1 MASFFVYAV
10 VALLVLVS
18 FARAAVVSRRS
29 VIGWALLGAAVF
41 SIVVLSV
48 HFVETLVLDAYL
60 EPFAPL
66 FRSLAHVTGSG
77 QGLAVIWGAWLL
89 ALVPPVL
96 VAHLASARSLRA
108 LRANTDA
115 GFLAVLWIIGYF
127 YLFMLGAMLLADA
140 FYTTPGHLL
149 DSLDSKEIRYAI
161 GLSLKSCTLAAI
173 LSVWIAVP
181 VGYLMSRFDFPGKGV
196 LDALL
201 DIPIVLPP
209 LVVGLSLLILF
220 STPIGIF
227 WEDNLFPVTYRIPSV
242 VLSQFM
248 VACAFAVRTMRATFE
263 QINERQEQV
272 ALTLGCSR
280 AQAFWRVVLPE
291 ARNGMITAGTLAW
304 ARALGEFGPILVF
317 SGATRMR
324 TEVLPTTVYLELT
337 TGSIEAAV
345 AVSLIMVIVAVAV
358 LFLVRRFGTD
368 RALSRVL

>member
-1 MASFFVYAV
+1 LASYIVYAAF
-10 VALLVLVS
+10 ALLVLVC
-18 FARAAVVSRRS
+18 FARAAVASRRS
-29 VIGWALLGAAVF
+29 VIGWATLGVVVF
-41 SIVVLSV
+41 SIVTLSAR
-48 HFVETLVLDAYL
+48 FVESLVLQAYL

-66 FRSLAHVTGSG
+66 FRALVHATGSAS
-77 QGLAVIWGAWLL
+77 GLAVTWTAWLFS
-89 ALVPPVL
+89 LVPPILLGYV
-96 VAHLASARSLRA
+96 SAERTLRA
-108 LRANTDA
+108 LRTNTDA

-140 FYTTPGHLL
+140 FYTTPWHLL
-149 DSLDSKEIRYAI
+149 DALDSKEIRYAI

-181 VGYLMSRFDFPGKGV
+181 IGYLMSRFDFPGKGIV
-196 LDALL
+196 DALL

-220 STPIGIF
+220 HTPSGIF
-227 WEDNLFPVTYRIPSV
+227 WEDNIFPVTYRIPSV

-304 ARALGEFGPILVF
+304 ARSLGEFGPILVF
-317 SGATRMR
+317 AGATRMR

-358 LFLVRRFGTD
+358 LFFVRRFGTD